1 MLTSRPAEVFRIA
14 DRGTL
19 KVGAPADVLVIDPQT
34 VHAGK
39 LERIYDQPAGQDRLI
54 VQATGIDAVVVNG
67 VLLRQHGIDQIDITG
82 KLPGKLLRG
91 GRAA

>member
-1 MLTSRPAEVFRIA
+1 
-14 DRGTL
+14 
-19 KVGAPADVLVIDPQT
+19 
-34 VHAGK
+34 
-39 LERIYDQPAGQDRLI
+39 
-54 VQATGIDAVVVNG
+54 VVNG